1 MKEKAKAIIEKI
13 KQWWKA
19 AAKKTKLL
27 LGGGLLAVVAALV
40 IAAVV
45 LSGQP
50 QYTTLFTGLN
60 QTDMTSIVSY
70 LSDSGVTDYKIS
82 GDDTILVPVEQ
93 ADSLKADLL
102 LQEYPKSGYNY
113 STYLDNVG
121 SLTTEAERNTLYF
134 YELQDRMAN
143 VVRQFD
149 GVKDASVSIVQSEDH
164 TYVLDSNNV
173 VEATASVLVTMK
185 DGKTLTD
192 NQVTA
197 IRNLVSHAVQGLS
210 IENVAIED
218 TYGNRYDDTTGLGE
232 IQDASDL
239 KLKLEQQWNNTIR
252 NSVMQVLAPLYQEE
266 NVRVSV
272 NTVVDVDRTYTDST
286 NYSTEDWAA
295 DGSTNGEGIIGRK
308 VWDNQI
314 VRGDEE
320 TAGGVVGA
328 QANADLNT
336 YVENQMNPDGTEQM
350 VGASGEND
358 YLVDQE
364 KRQVEHMAGYITDVM
379 VSVTINQTVAGA
391 TQPQELYPHVARA
404 AGISQADQWNKISIL
419 MAPFYQE
426 PEATPTLPTPGNL
439 QQWVLYAAIGGGILF
454 LLLLLLI
461 IALVHRHRVKK
472 RRKQMELEAAMAA
485 QQQQQE
491 SVVPEAPPEQGANIM
506 DMQTEKSMELR
517 KDVRKFAEE
526 NPEIAAQMVK
536 NWLKEGDGTT

>member
-1 MKEKAKAIIEKI
+1 MQEKVKGIFGKI

-19 AAKKTKLL
+19 AAKKTKLI
-27 LGGGLLAVVAALV
+27 LGGGLLAVVVAL
-40 IAAVV
+40 IITAVV
-45 LSGQP
+45 ISGQP
-50 QYTTLFTGLN
+50 QYATLFTGLN

-70 LSDSGVTDYKIS
+70 LSDNGVTDYKIS

-93 ADSLKADLL
+93 ADALKADLL
-102 LQEYPKSGYNY
+102 LQNYPKSGYNY

-121 SLTTEAERNTLYF
+121 SLTTEAERNTLYL

-173 VEATASVLVTMK
+173 VEATASVIVTMQ

-197 IRNLVSHAVQGLS
+197 IRNLVSHAVQGLT
-210 IENVAIED
+210 IENVVIED
-218 TYGNRYDDTTGLGE
+218 TFGNRYDDTTGLGQ

-252 NSVMQVLAPLYQEE
+252 TSVMDVLVPLYNPE

-295 DGSTNGEGIIGRK
+295 DGSTNGEGIIGKK
-308 VWDNQI
+308 VWDNSLI
-314 VRGDEE
+314 RGDEE

-328 QANADLNT
+328 QPNADLNT
-336 YVENQMNPDGTEQM
+336 YVENEMNPDGTEQM
-350 VGASGEND
+350 VGASGQNE

-364 KRQVEHMAGYITDVM
+364 NRQVEHLAGYISDVM
-379 VSVTINQTVAGA
+379 VSVTINQNVAGA
-391 TQPQELYPHVARA
+391 TRPEDLYAHVARA
-404 AGISQADQWNKISIL
+404 AGISQEDQWNKISIL
-419 MAPFYQE
+419 VAPFYQE
-426 PEATPTLPTPGNL
+426 DTTPALPTPENL
-439 QQWVLYAAIGGGILF
+439 PQWVLYAAIGGGVLF

-472 RRKQMELEAAMAA
+472 RRKQMELEALAA
-485 QQQQQE
+485 QQQQE
-491 SVVPEAPPEQGANIM
+491 GVVVQEAPPEQGANIM

>member
-1 MKEKAKAIIEKI
+1 MKEKVKGFIEKI
-13 KQWWKA
+13 KQWWKN

-27 LGGGLLAVVAALV
+27 VGGGLLAVLVAL
-40 IAAVV
+40 IITAVV
-45 LSGQP
+45 YSGRP
-50 QYTTLFTGLN
+50 EYTTLFTGLN

-70 LSDSGVTDYKIS
+70 LSDNGVTDYKIS
-82 GDDTILVPVEQ
+82 QDDTILVPVDQ
-93 ADSLKADLL
+93 ADALKADLL
-102 LQEYPKSGYNY
+102 LQNYPQSGYNY
-113 STYLDNVG
+113 STYLENVG
-121 SLTTEAERNTLYF
+121 SLTTEAERNTLYL

-173 VEATASVLVTMK
+173 VEATASVLVTMQN
-185 DGKTLTD
+185 GKTLTD

-197 IRNLVSHAVQGLS
+197 IRNLVSHAVQGLT
-210 IENVAIED
+210 IENVVIED
-218 TYGNRYDDTTGLGE
+218 TFGNRYNDNTGLGE

-252 NSVMQVLAPLYQEE
+252 NSIMQVLAPLYKEE

-272 NTVVDVDRTYTDST
+272 NTIVDVDRSYTDST
-286 NYSTEDWAA
+286 NYSTEAWAA
-295 DGSTNGEGIIGRK
+295 DGSTNGEGIIGKK
-308 VWDNQI
+308 VWDNQVI
-314 VRGDEE
+314 RGEEE

-336 YVENQMNPDGTEQM
+336 YVENELNPDGTEQM
-350 VGASGEND
+350 VGSSGENE

-364 KRQVEHMAGYITDVM
+364 NRQVEHVAGYISDIM
-379 VSVTINQTVAGA
+379 VSVTINQSVAGT
-391 TQPQELYPHVARA
+391 TQPEELYPHVARA
-404 AGISQADQWNKISIL
+404 AGISQDDQWNKISIL

-426 PEATPTLPTPGNL
+426 PQPEPVLPTPENL
-439 QQWVLYAAIGGGILF
+439 PQWVLYAAIGGGVLF

-461 IALVHRHRVKK
+461 IALLLRRRAKK
-472 RRKQMELEAAMAA
+472 RRKQMELEAAAA
-485 QQQQQE
+485 EQQQAA
-491 SVVPEAPPEQGANIM
+491 VPMQTPEQGANIM

-517 KDVRKFAEE
+517 KDVRKFAED